1 MVLPCLLCA
10 LVLVP
15 VVQSLLWELWPAVQ
29 ALHLQLFQEVQALH
43 LQLFQEVQVLLLM
56 LQMAIQAEIFFG
68 QGHLVATLN
77 EGCDVGMEVQQD
89 VKLM

>member
-1 MVLPCLLCA
+1 MVLPCLLRA

-15 VVQSLLWELWPAVQ
+15 VVQWLLWELWPAVQ
-29 ALHLQLFQEVQALH
+29 ALHLQLFQEVQAL
-43 LQLFQEVQVLLLM
+43 LLM
-56 LQMAIQAEIFFG
+56 LQMAIQVEIFFG

-77 EGCDVGMEVQQD
+77 EGCDVDMEVQQD